1 MAEAFGPYSHWRRA
15 GDLVVISG
23 QLGVV
28 PGHDKPTMI
37 EGGAP
42 EQLRQALVNA
52 RSVLAEAGAT
62 FDQVVKATLF
72 ITDMAGF
79 GACNEGG
86 REGVEPPR
94 APRSVAARPAPLVQR
109 SPSRNSPWAHSPK
122 LNSGPTRP
130 STRPSIRSATCRTCS
145 PLSAPSGSGVRALRP
160 TSRADVARARPPFVH
175 RRSTRNPT
183 PD

>member
-28 PGHDKPTMI
+28 PGPDKPTMI

-52 RSVLAEAGAT
+52 RAVLAEAGVT

-72 ITDMAGF
+72 ITDMAVF
-79 GACNEGG
+79 AACNEVWV
-86 REGVEPPR
+86 EAFEPPR
-94 APRSVAARPAPLVQR
+94 PTRSAVAVAQLPLGALAEVELWAYAPL
-109 SPSRNSPWAHSPK
+109 
-122 LNSGPTRP
+122 
-130 STRPSIRSATCRTCS
+130 
-145 PLSAPSGSGVRALRP
+145 
-160 TSRADVARARPPFVH
+160 D
-175 RRSTRNPT
+175 
-183 PD
+183 